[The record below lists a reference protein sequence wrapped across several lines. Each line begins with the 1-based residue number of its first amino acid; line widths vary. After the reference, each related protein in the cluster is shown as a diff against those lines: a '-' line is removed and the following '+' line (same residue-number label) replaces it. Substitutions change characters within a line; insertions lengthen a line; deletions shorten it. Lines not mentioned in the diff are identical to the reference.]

1 MAGIRL
7 EWAQFGDFD
16 SFEVIRSS
24 SSMAG
29 LLDEDLPSPLA
40 TNLSKMYFVDTLI
53 TLNAEYYYI
62 IRTWKDGNS
71 QISDEISIQ
80 TPKAFSITTKFRNIY
95 AKNEVLSI
103 PITIDSIDN
112 VDISTSSVV
121 SGSLPV
127 GLSLSL
133 NEITGTIT
141 TDGSYSFGLEVVDNN
156 GRSSTKIFDIQV
168 QGSIVV
174 NTQFDTL
181 NDKIGGTWTLNS
193 GNSLVNDVTR
203 KNGLKTL
210 RLGNGESV
218 ATSVAKFSNQVPA
231 SLMNA
236 DFTISAWIKRHPSKT
251 GSKVF
256 KIGSTGSNVDRN
268 SLQFTGAKSA
278 QWYRNSNGSIM
289 NLSGTYVGEMDLLN
303 EWIHVAEVRKGNM
316 AYLFLAGQLVAT
328 ASLSSSMSSNRDLL
342 LGGLLASGSMI
353 YTDPLWIDEIKI
365 YQGVGLWTESY
376 DQTIEW

>member
-121 SGSLPV
+121 SGSLPM

-156 GRSSTKIFDIQV
+156 GRSLTKIFDIQV

-174 NTQFDTL
+174 NTQFDTTI
-181 NDKIGGTWTLNS
+181 DKIDGTWTLGG
-193 GNSLVNDVTR
+193 GNSLVSNVIR

-210 RLGNGESV
+210 RLGNGTAV
-218 ATSVAKFSNQVPA
+218 ATAVATFSKLPPR
-231 SLMNA
+231 
-236 DFTISAWIKRHPSKT
+236 TIWNGDYTVCGWIKRHATMTAQKLWKY
-251 GSKVF
+251 GN
-256 KIGSTGSNVDRN
+256 TGSNTDRD
-268 SLQFTGAKSA
+268 SIQFTAQKSA
-278 QWYRNSNGSIM
+278 QLYRNSSGSIM
-289 NLSGTYVGEMDLLN
+289 NLSGSYAGSKSLLD
-303 EWIHVAEVRKGNM
+303 EWIHVAEVRKNNV
-316 AYLFLAGQLVAT
+316 AYLFIDGQLIAT
-328 ASLSSSMSSNRDLL
+328 KALSESISVDRNFM
-342 LGGLLASGSMI
+342 LGGLRASGVMI
-353 YTDPLWIDEIKI
+353 YTDPLWIDEIKV
-365 YQGVGLWTESY
+365 YQGVGLWTADY
-376 DQTIEW
+376 DTDMEW